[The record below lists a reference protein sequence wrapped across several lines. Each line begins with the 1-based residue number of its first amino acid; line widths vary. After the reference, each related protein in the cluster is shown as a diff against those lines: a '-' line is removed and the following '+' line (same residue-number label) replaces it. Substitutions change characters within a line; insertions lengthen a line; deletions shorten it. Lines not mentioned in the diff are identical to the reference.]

1 MMPDAEH
8 SGRLRDHPPTPC
20 EGDKFSYPT
29 SREVTTDE
37 EALRKVATEEVRV
50 GINICKGRGKGGN

>member
-20 EGDKFSYPT
+20 EGDNPT